1 MIHINIIQ
9 TSWNFRFADFF
20 LEIIVSKQSNL
31 SRVSD
36 SYKLESSANWF
47 HRSSFSKARS
57 VRKIFS
63 YSRFMP
69 ALSILSHTR
78 RLPTRLP
85 TESSVHRKLEN
96 GDEAKYTQ
104 AKHNR
109 GTRDAMRLAYAHIY
123 RCRQRGKVLELHVG

>member
-1 MIHINIIQ
+1 MKLSI
-9 TSWNFRFADFF
+9 RRFF

-63 YSRFMP
+63 YSRC
-69 ALSILSHTR
+69 LLHRYYHTR
-78 RLPTRLP
+78 VAYQHAYRQSRP
-85 TESSVHRKLEN
+85 HRKLEN
-96 GDEAKYTQ
+96 RDEAKYTQ